1 MRIVI
6 DDALR
11 ARARELYPKGLAPE
25 SAYLGE
31 EALVAGAF
39 GEAAFERTLELL
51 ELAKPEYV
59 GEQRLPWDFIGEPYG
74 RVDVKT
80 KPRSVPPKLEYEA
93 GIAAEQLAK
102 PDLPD
107 VFVFVSLYPKAA
119 RPGYHYEEAW
129 IVGYMPVKRFKR
141 FAHFV
146 PAGSPMGNGTSKSWR
161 DMHDVKLGQLWPIEW
176 LIPYERRSYDDP
188 FPVRKT

>member
-25 SAYLGE
+25 TAYLGE
-31 EALVAGAF
+31 EALVSGAF
-39 GEAAFERTLELL
+39 GEAAFERAIEILELP
-51 ELAKPEYV
+51 KPEYV
-59 GEQRLPWDFIGEPYG
+59 GSQRLPWDFIGEPYG

-80 KPRSVPPKLEYEA
+80 KPRSVPPRVEYEA

-102 PDLPD
+102 SDLPD

-119 RPGYHYEEAW
+119 RPGYYYEEAW
-129 IVGYMPVKRFKR
+129 IVGYMPVERFKK
-141 FAHFV
+141 FSHLV

-176 LIPYERRSYDDP
+176 LVP
-188 FPVRKT
+188 FDKREGNA

>member
-1 MRIVI
+1 MRIEI
-6 DDALR
+6 DEALR
-11 ARARELYPKGLAPE
+11 ARARELYPKGLSPE

-39 GEAAFERTLELL
+39 GEAAFERALELL
-51 ELAKPEYV
+51 ELPKPEYV
-59 GEQRLPWDFIGEPYG
+59 GDQRLPWDFIVEDHG

-80 KPRSVPPKLEYEA
+80 KPRSVPPRIDYEA

-107 VFVFVSLYPKAA
+107 LFVFVSLYPKAA

-129 IVGYMPVKRFKR
+129 IVGYMPVERFKR
-141 FAHFV
+141 FSWLV
-146 PAGSPMGNGTSKSWR
+146 PEGSPMGNGTSKSWR

-176 LIPYERRSYDDP
+176 LIPYERRSYDDA